1 MPIGYQ
7 ELAARPLKILAYG
20 SAISTYILILIGGY
34 VTTSNSG
41 TACGSGPGFDSWPS
55 CNGALFP
62 NLSNP
67 AQVIE
72 YSHRMFTLVVAFFV
86 ISTVLLAWTRYRPAK
101 NVVLFSTASLV
112 GLFAQVILGMVTV
125 TSDLNPVVSA
135 AHLGLA
141 SAVFALVVVNAVM
154 VWNLRQIPVEFRR

>member
-1 MPIGYQ
+1 MSIQYR
-7 ELAARPLKILAYG
+7 ELGTGLLKVLAYG
-20 SAISTYILILIGGY
+20 SAVSTYILILIGGY

-72 YSHRMFTLVVAFFV
+72 YSHRVFALVVAFFV
-86 ISTVLLAWTRYRPAK
+86 IGTVLLAWTRYRSAK

-112 GLFAQVILGMVTV
+112 GLFAQVIRSEEH
-125 TSDLNPVVSA
+125 TSELQSRLHLVCRLLLEKKKKKSRQPQLCLHVSPT
-135 AHLGLA
+135 H
-141 SAVFALVVVNAVM
+141 
-154 VWNLRQIPVEFRR
+154 